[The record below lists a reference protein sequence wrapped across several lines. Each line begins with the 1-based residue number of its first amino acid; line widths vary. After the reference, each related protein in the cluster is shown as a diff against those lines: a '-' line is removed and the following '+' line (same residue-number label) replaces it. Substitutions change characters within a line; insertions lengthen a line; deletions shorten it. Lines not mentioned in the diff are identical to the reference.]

1 MKKEEAPIGVFEAL
15 KATPTPVRYLL
26 GGVLINQLGAFVQTF
41 LVLYLTF
48 RGASVSTAGLSLVA
62 YSVGSI
68 FGTMLGGEFTQRFG
82 PRATIVV
89 AMAGSAPL
97 VASIALLS
105 GPGTLWP
112 LLVVVGLAGLFTQ
125 AYRPAAAVL
134 LSDLMPDRYQVMA
147 FSMMRIA
154 LNIGA
159 ALAPLIAAGL
169 ILVDWDLLF
178 WIDGATALLYALLA
192 FALLPK
198 KAVPDGAAEDGTEAA
213 GTGTD
218 TGTDTASGS
227 GSGSGSGSKETSGSA
242 AAPATSSG
250 SAYAAMLRDRKYL
263 YYLAAVLLGSL
274 TYAQGHIALPL
285 ELVAADYPTS
295 FYSTVLTVSS
305 VVLITCELKITAYLS
320 RLPKHVRV
328 ISGHLVEAVGLAV
341 YALSSR
347 SGAFTIAGAV
357 LVVAGIMIAAPSMF
371 AHPAT
376 FPSAVKARYIGTM
389 QAVGGAA
396 GAVAP
401 LFGVFLWTQLGS
413 GFWLLCGVVTAV
425 AGLLALAGVRQPPEP
440 APAPD
445 AHTQGKPEV
454 VGGAS

>member
-1 MKKEEAPIGVFEAL
+1 MTDDPPVRVFDAL

-26 GGVLINQLGAFVQTF
+26 GGVLVNQLGAFVQTF

-48 RGASVSTAGLSLVA
+48 RGASVSVAGLALVA
-62 YSVGSI
+62 YSIGSI
-68 FGTMLGGEFTQRFG
+68 FGTMLGAEITHRFG
-82 PRATIVV
+82 PRTTIMT
-89 AMAGSAPL
+89 AMAASAPL
-97 VASIALLS
+97 VGSISWLS
-105 GPGTLWP
+105 GPGMLWP

-134 LSDLMPDRYQVMA
+134 LSDLMPERYQVMA

-159 ALAPLIAAGL
+159 ALAPLIAAVV

-178 WIDGATALLYALLA
+178 WIDGGTALVYALLA

-198 KAVPDGAAEDGTEAA
+198 QAPQAQAEGEREEAEPEARTEA
-213 GTGTD
+213 
-218 TGTDTASGS
+218 
-227 GSGSGSGSKETSGSA
+227 ESA
-242 AAPATSSG
+242 AAASGPAASG
-250 SAYAAMLRDRKYL
+250 PAASGPAAADGRSAYAAMLRDRKYL
-263 YYLAAVLLGSL
+263 LYLGAILLGSL

-285 ELVAADYPTS
+285 ELAADHYPTS

-328 ISGHLVEAVGLAV
+328 ITGHLVEAVGLAV
-341 YALSSR
+341 YGLSSR

-357 LVVAGIMIAAPSMF
+357 LVVFGIMIAAPSMF

-376 FPSAVKARYIGTM
+376 FPAAVKARYIGTM

-396 GAVAP
+396 SALAP
-401 LFGVFLWTQLGS
+401 LFGVFLWTRLGG
-413 GFWLLCGVVTAV
+413 GFWLLCGIVTAA

-440 APAPD
+440 PPAKD
-445 AHTQGKPEV
+445 ADPRPEGEPEV
-454 VGGAS
+454 VGGTS

>member
-1 MKKEEAPIGVFEAL
+1 MKKEETPIGVFEAL

-48 RGASVSTAGLSLVA
+48 RGMPVAAAGLALVA

-82 PRATIVV
+82 PRATIVA

-97 VASIALLS
+97 VAAISWLS
-105 GPGTLWP
+105 GPGRLWP

-125 AYRPAAAVL
+125 AYRPAAAVM

-178 WIDGATALLYALLA
+178 WIDGGTALVYALLA
-192 FALLPK
+192 FVLLPRK
-198 KAVPDGAAEDGTEAA
+198 TVQEEPDAGSASEGMSGDGSKPSEEATAGAAVAA
-213 GTGTD
+213 EG
-218 TGTDTASGS
+218 
-227 GSGSGSGSKETSGSA
+227 
-242 AAPATSSG
+242 PAEGGEPAGRSSSG
-250 SAYAAMLRDRKYL
+250 YAAMLRDRKYL
-263 YYLAAVLLGSL
+263 SYLAAVLLGSL

-285 ELVAADYPTS
+285 ELAADHYPTS

-328 ISGHLVEAVGLAV
+328 ITGHLVEAVGLAI
-341 YALSSR
+341 YGLSSR
-347 SGAFTIAGAV
+347 SGAFTIAGVV

-376 FPSAVKARYIGTM
+376 FPQAVKARYIGTM

-396 GAVAP
+396 GALAP
-401 LFGVFLWTQLGS
+401 LFGVYAWTALGS

-440 APAPD
+440 APAGGPE
-445 AHTQGKPEV
+445 AETAGKTEA
-454 VGGAS
+454 VGGAA

>member
-1 MKKEEAPIGVFEAL
+1 MKKEDTPIGVFEAL
-15 KATPTPVRYLL
+15 RATPTPVRYLL
-26 GGVLINQLGAFVQTF
+26 GGVLVNQLGAFVQTF

-48 RGASVSTAGLSLVA
+48 RGMSAAAAGLALVA
-62 YSVGSI
+62 YSAGSVL
-68 FGTMLGGEFTQRFG
+68 GTMLGGEFTQRFG
-82 PRATIVV
+82 PRATIVT

-97 VASIALLS
+97 VAAISWLS
-105 GPGTLWP
+105 GPGALGP

-134 LSDLMPDRYQVMA
+134 LSDLMPERYQVMA

-178 WIDGATALLYALLA
+178 WIDGATALVYALLA

-198 KAVPDGAAEDGTEAA
+198 KTVAEGPGDGDGDGDAEADADGATGPSATTAATAAA
-213 GTGTD
+213 GTT
-218 TGTDTASGS
+218 TSNRAGS
-227 GSGSGSGSKETSGSA
+227 GYT
-242 AAPATSSG
+242 
-250 SAYAAMLRDRKYL
+250 AMLGDRKYL

-285 ELVAADYPTS
+285 ELMEHDYPTS

-328 ISGHLVEAVGLAV
+328 ITGHLVEAVGLAV

-376 FPSAVKARYIGTM
+376 FPATVKARYIGTM

-396 GAVAP
+396 GALAP
-401 LFGVFLWTQLGS
+401 LFGVYAWTVLGS
-413 GFWLLCGVVTAV
+413 SFWVLCGVVTAL
-425 AGLLALAGVRQPPEP
+425 AGLLALAGVRQPREREP
-440 APAPD
+440 AAG
-445 AHTQGKPEV
+445 ARAGTEGEPEV

>member
-1 MKKEEAPIGVFEAL
+1 MTDEAPVRVFDAL

-26 GGVLINQLGAFVQTF
+26 GGVLVNQLGAFVQTF

-48 RGASVSTAGLSLVA
+48 RGASVSAAGLALVA
-62 YSVGSI
+62 YSIGSI
-68 FGTMLGGEFTQRFG
+68 FGTMLGAEITHRFG
-82 PRATIVV
+82 PRATIMT
-89 AMAGSAPL
+89 AMAASAPL
-97 VASIALLS
+97 VGSISWLS

-134 LSDLMPDRYQVMA
+134 LSDLMPERYQVMA

-159 ALAPLIAAGL
+159 AVAPLIAAVVIL
-169 ILVDWDLLF
+169 IDWDLLF
-178 WIDGATALLYALLA
+178 WIDGGTALVYALLA
-192 FALLPK
+192 FALLPRQAPRA
-198 KAVPDGAAEDGTEAA
+198 KASAEAE
-213 GTGTD
+213 
-218 TGTDTASGS
+218 
-227 GSGSGSGSKETSGSA
+227 A
-242 AAPATSSG
+242 AAPAPAAADG
-250 SAYAAMLRDRKYL
+250 RSAYAVMLGDRKYL
-263 YYLAAVLLGSL
+263 LYLGAILLGSL

-285 ELVAADYPTS
+285 ELAEDDYPTS

-328 ISGHLVEAVGLAV
+328 ISGHLVEALGLAV
-341 YALSSR
+341 YGLSSR

-357 LVVAGIMIAAPSMF
+357 LVVCGIMIAAPSMF

-376 FPSAVKARYIGTM
+376 FPASVKARYIGAG

-396 GAVAP
+396 SALAP
-401 LFGVFLWTQLGS
+401 LFGVFLWTRLGG
-413 GFWLLCGVVTAV
+413 GFWLLCGIVTAV

-440 APAPD
+440 PPAKGADPRTED
-445 AHTQGKPEV
+445 EPEV

>member
-1 MKKEEAPIGVFEAL
+1 MTDDAPVRVVDAL

-26 GGVLINQLGAFVQTF
+26 GGVLVNQLGAFVQTF

-48 RGASVSTAGLSLVA
+48 RGASVSAAGLALVA
-62 YSVGSI
+62 YSIGSI
-68 FGTMLGGEFTQRFG
+68 FGTMLGAEITHRFG
-82 PRATIVV
+82 PRATIMT
-89 AMAGSAPL
+89 AMAASAPL
-97 VASIALLS
+97 VGSISWLS

-112 LLVVVGLAGLFTQ
+112 LLVVVALAGLFTQ

-134 LSDLMPDRYQVMA
+134 LSDLMPERYQVMA

-159 ALAPLIAAGL
+159 ALAPLIAAVV

-178 WIDGATALLYALLA
+178 WIDGGTALVYALLA

-198 KAVPDGAAEDGTEAA
+198 QGTEAQAPGRA
-213 GTGTD
+213 GSESAELEPD
-218 TGTDTASGS
+218 HEHEHEPAPEPTADSR
-227 GSGSGSGSKETSGSA
+227 
-242 AAPATSSG
+242 
-250 SAYAAMLRDRKYL
+250 SAYAAMLRDRRYL
-263 YYLAAVLLGSL
+263 LYLGAILLGSL

-285 ELVAADYPTS
+285 ELAKDDYPTS

-328 ISGHLVEAVGLAV
+328 ITGHLVEAAGLAV
-341 YALSSR
+341 YGLSSR

-357 LVVAGIMIAAPSMF
+357 LVVFGIMIAAPSMF

-376 FPSAVKARYIGTM
+376 FPAAVKARYIGTM

-396 GAVAP
+396 SALAP
-401 LFGVFLWTQLGS
+401 LFGVFLWTRLGG
-413 GFWLLCGVVTAV
+413 GFWLLCGIVTAA

-440 APAPD
+440 APAKD
-445 AHTQGKPEV
+445 AGPRAEGEPEV

>member
-1 MKKEEAPIGVFEAL
+1 MKKEDTPIGVFEAL

-48 RGASVSTAGLSLVA
+48 RGMSAGAAGLALVA
-62 YSVGSI
+62 YSAGSVL
-68 FGTMLGGEFTQRFG
+68 GTMLGGEFTQRFG
-82 PRATIVV
+82 PRATIVA

-97 VASIALLS
+97 VAAISWLS
-105 GPGTLWP
+105 GPGTLGP

-134 LSDLMPDRYQVMA
+134 LSDLMPERYQVMA

-154 LNIGA
+154 LNVGA

-169 ILVDWDLLF
+169 ILVNWDLLF
-178 WIDGATALLYALLA
+178 WIDGGTALVYALLA
-192 FALLPK
+192 FALLPRK
-198 KAVPDGAAEDGTEAA
+198 TVTQEEEGGPGDGDADE
-213 GTGTD
+213 TGTAGPSA
-218 TGTDTASGS
+218 TTTATAETADGS
-227 GSGSGSGSKETSGSA
+227 RA
-242 AAPATSSG
+242 SSG
-250 SAYAAMLRDRKYL
+250 YAAMLGDRKYL
-263 YYLAAVLLGSL
+263 FYLAAVLLGSL

-285 ELVAADYPTS
+285 ELMEHDYPTS

-328 ISGHLVEAVGLAV
+328 ITGHLVEAVGLAV

-376 FPSAVKARYIGTM
+376 FPATVKARYIGTM

-396 GAVAP
+396 GALAP
-401 LFGVFLWTQLGS
+401 LFGVYAWTRLGS
-413 GFWLLCGVVTAV
+413 SFWVLCGVVTAL
-425 AGLLALAGVRQPPEP
+425 AGLLALAGVRQPREPEP
-440 APAPD
+440 AAG
-445 AHTQGKPEV
+445 ARAGTEGEPEV

>member
-1 MKKEEAPIGVFEAL
+1 MTDEAPVRVFDAL
-15 KATPTPVRYLL
+15 KATPAPVRYLL
-26 GGVLINQLGAFVQTF
+26 GGVLVNQLGAFVQTF
-41 LVLYLTF
+41 LVLYLTY
-48 RGASVSTAGLSLVA
+48 RGASVSAAGLALVA
-62 YSVGSI
+62 YSIGSI
-68 FGTMLGGEFTQRFG
+68 FGTMLGAEITHRSG
-82 PRATIVV
+82 PRTTIMV
-89 AMAGSAPL
+89 AMAASAPL
-97 VASIALLS
+97 VASISWLS

-112 LLVVVGLAGLFTQ
+112 LLAVVGLAGLFTQ

-159 ALAPLIAAGL
+159 ALAPLIAAVV

-178 WIDGATALLYALLA
+178 WIDGATALVYALLA

-198 KAVPDGAAEDGTEAA
+198 KAADPAQEEGQGADGAPDGTADEAA
-213 GTGTD
+213 AAQAEA
-218 TGTDTASGS
+218 DTA
-227 GSGSGSGSKETSGSA
+227 A
-242 AAPATSSG
+242 AAAADG
-250 SAYAAMLRDRKYL
+250 RSAYATMLRDRKYL
-263 YYLAAVLLGSL
+263 LYLGAILLGSL

-285 ELVAADYPTS
+285 ELAEDHYPTG

-341 YALSSR
+341 YALSPR
-347 SGAFTIAGAV
+347 SGAFTITGAV
-357 LVVAGIMIAAPSMF
+357 LVVCGIMIAAPSMF

-376 FPSAVKARYIGTM
+376 FPAAVKARYIGTM

-396 GAVAP
+396 SALAP
-401 LFGVFLWTQLGS
+401 LFGVYLWTRLGG
-413 GFWLLCGVVTAV
+413 GFWLLCGIVTAV
-425 AGLLALAGVRQPPEP
+425 AGLFALAGVKQPPEP
-440 APAPD
+440 GPAKGAEPR
-445 AHTQGKPEV
+445 TEGEPEA
-454 VGGAS
+454 VGGTS

>member
-1 MKKEEAPIGVFEAL
+1 MTDDAPVRVFDAL

-26 GGVLINQLGAFVQTF
+26 GGVLVNQLGAFVQTF

-48 RGASVSTAGLSLVA
+48 RGASVATAGLALVA
-62 YSVGSI
+62 YSIGSI
-68 FGTMLGGEFTQRFG
+68 FGTMLGAEITHRFG
-82 PRATIVV
+82 PRATIMT
-89 AMAGSAPL
+89 AMAASAPL
-97 VASIALLS
+97 VGSISWLS

-134 LSDLMPDRYQVMA
+134 LSDLMPERYQVMA

-159 ALAPLIAAGL
+159 AVAPLIAAVVIL
-169 ILVDWDLLF
+169 IDWDLLF
-178 WIDGATALLYALLA
+178 WIDGGTALLYALLA

-198 KAVPDGAAEDGTEAA
+198 RPARAKAPEAAE
-213 GTGTD
+213 
-218 TGTDTASGS
+218 
-227 GSGSGSGSKETSGSA
+227 A
-242 AAPATSSG
+242 AAPAPAG
-250 SAYAAMLRDRKYL
+250 AEGRSAYAVMLRDRKYL
-263 YYLAAVLLGSL
+263 LYLAAILLGSL

-285 ELVAADYPTS
+285 ELAEDDYPTS

-328 ISGHLVEAVGLAV
+328 ITGHLVEALGLAV
-341 YALSSR
+341 YGLSSR

-357 LVVAGIMIAAPSMF
+357 LVVLGIMIAAPSMF

-376 FPSAVKARYIGTM
+376 FPAAVKARYIGTS

-396 GAVAP
+396 SALAP
-401 LFGVFLWTQLGS
+401 LFGVFLWTRLGG
-413 GFWLLCGVVTAV
+413 GFWLLCGIVTAV

-440 APAPD
+440 PPAKGADPR
-445 AHTQGKPEV
+445 TEGEPEI
-454 VGGAS
+454 VGGSS

>member
-1 MKKEEAPIGVFEAL
+1 MKKEDTPIGVFEAL

-48 RGASVSTAGLSLVA
+48 RGMSVAAAGLTLVA
-62 YSVGSI
+62 YSAGSI

-82 PRATIVV
+82 PRATIVT

-97 VASIALLS
+97 VAAISWLS
-105 GPGTLWP
+105 GPGMLWP

-125 AYRPAAAVL
+125 AYRPAAAVM

-169 ILVDWDLLF
+169 ILVNWDLLF
-178 WIDGATALLYALLA
+178 WIDGGTALVYALLA

-198 KAVPDGAAEDGTEAA
+198 KTVQDEADEEGAAGGGTAPAGAASAGDDGKAADGKGAGAAEGRRT
-213 GTGTD
+213 
-218 TGTDTASGS
+218 
-227 GSGSGSGSKETSGSA
+227 
-242 AAPATSSG
+242 G

-285 ELVAADYPTS
+285 ELVADDYPTS

-328 ISGHLVEAVGLAV
+328 ITGHLVEAVGLAV
-341 YALSSR
+341 YGLSSR

-357 LVVAGIMIAAPSMF
+357 LVVSGIMIAAPSMF

-376 FPSAVKARYIGTM
+376 FPSSVKARYIGTM

-401 LFGVFLWTQLGS
+401 LFGVYAWTALGS
-413 GFWLLCGVVTAV
+413 GFWLLCGIVTAI

-440 APAPD
+440 VPAEDPEANAD
-445 AHTQGKPEV
+445 EGRPEV

>member
-1 MKKEEAPIGVFEAL
+1 MKKEDTPIGVFEAL
-15 KATPTPVRYLL
+15 KATPAPVRYLL

-48 RGASVSTAGLSLVA
+48 RGMSVAAAGLTLVA
-62 YSVGSI
+62 YSAGSV

-82 PRATIVV
+82 PRATIVT

-97 VASIALLS
+97 VAAISWLS
-105 GPGTLWP
+105 GPGMLWP

-125 AYRPAAAVL
+125 AYRPAAAVM

-169 ILVDWDLLF
+169 ILVNWDLLF
-178 WIDGATALLYALLA
+178 WIDGGTALVYALLA

-198 KAVPDGAAEDGTEAA
+198 QTAQDGADEEGASEGGTAPAGAASAGADGKGAGAEEARR
-213 GTGTD
+213 T
-218 TGTDTASGS
+218 GS
-227 GSGSGSGSKETSGSA
+227 G
-242 AAPATSSG
+242 
-250 SAYAAMLRDRKYL
+250 YAAMLRDRKYL

-285 ELVAADYPTS
+285 ELVADDYPTS

-328 ISGHLVEAVGLAV
+328 ITGHLVEALGLAV
-341 YALSSR
+341 YGLSSR

-357 LVVAGIMIAAPSMF
+357 LVVSGIMIAAPSMF

-376 FPSAVKARYIGTM
+376 FPSSVKARYIGTM

-401 LFGVFLWTQLGS
+401 LFGVYAWTALGS
-413 GFWLLCGVVTAV
+413 GFWLLCGIVTAV

-440 APAPD
+440 APAEDPEANAD
-445 AHTQGKPEV
+445 EGRPEV

>member
-1 MKKEEAPIGVFEAL
+1 MKKEDTPIGVFEAL
-15 KATPTPVRYLL
+15 KATPAPVRYLL
-26 GGVLINQLGAFVQTF
+26 GGVLVNQLGAFVQTF

-48 RGASVSTAGLSLVA
+48 RGMSVAAAGLTLVA
-62 YSVGSI
+62 YSAGSI

-82 PRATIVV
+82 PRATIVT

-97 VASIALLS
+97 VAAISWLS
-105 GPGTLWP
+105 GPGMLWP

-125 AYRPAAAVL
+125 AYRPAAAVM

-169 ILVDWDLLF
+169 ILVNWDLLF
-178 WIDGATALLYALLA
+178 WIDGGTALVYALLA

-198 KAVPDGAAEDGTEAA
+198 KTAQDEADEEGAAGDGTAAADAAA
-213 GTGTD
+213 GGGDGKGADAEEARRT
-218 TGTDTASGS
+218 
-227 GSGSGSGSKETSGSA
+227 
-242 AAPATSSG
+242 G

-285 ELVAADYPTS
+285 ELVADDYPTS

-328 ISGHLVEAVGLAV
+328 ITGHLVEALGLAV
-341 YALSSR
+341 YGLSSR

-357 LVVAGIMIAAPSMF
+357 LVVSGIMIAAPSMF

-376 FPSAVKARYIGTM
+376 FPSSVKARYIGTM

-401 LFGVFLWTQLGS
+401 LFGVYAWTALGS
-413 GFWLLCGVVTAV
+413 GFWLLCGIVTAI

-440 APAPD
+440 APTEDPEVHAD
-445 AHTQGKPEV
+445 EGRPEV

>member
-1 MKKEEAPIGVFEAL
+1 MTDDAPVRVFDAL

-26 GGVLINQLGAFVQTF
+26 GGVLVNQLGAFVQTF

-48 RGASVSTAGLSLVA
+48 RGASVSAAGLALVA
-62 YSVGSI
+62 YSIGSI
-68 FGTMLGGEFTQRFG
+68 FGTMLGAEITHRFG
-82 PRATIVV
+82 PRTTIMT
-89 AMAGSAPL
+89 AMAASAPL
-97 VASIALLS
+97 VGSISWLS

-134 LSDLMPDRYQVMA
+134 LSDLMPERYQVMA

-159 ALAPLIAAGL
+159 ALAPLIAAVV

-178 WIDGATALLYALLA
+178 WIDGGTALVYALLA

-198 KAVPDGAAEDGTEAA
+198 QVPQAQAEAEADREGAVPAASAADTE
-213 GTGTD
+213 T
-218 TGTDTASGS
+218 
-227 GSGSGSGSKETSGSA
+227 EA
-242 AAPATSSG
+242 AAPAADSR

-263 YYLAAVLLGSL
+263 LYLGAILLGSL

-285 ELVAADYPTS
+285 QLAADHYPTS

-320 RLPKHVRV
+320 RMPKHVRV
-328 ISGHLVEAVGLAV
+328 ITGHLVEAVGLAV
-341 YALSSR
+341 YGLSSR
-347 SGAFTIAGAV
+347 SGALTIAGAV
-357 LVVAGIMIAAPSMF
+357 LVVFGIMIAAPSMF

-376 FPSAVKARYIGTM
+376 FPAAVKARYIGTM

-396 GAVAP
+396 SALAP
-401 LFGVFLWTQLGS
+401 LFGVFLWTRLDG
-413 GFWLLCGVVTAV
+413 GFWLLCGIVTAA
-425 AGLLALAGVRQPPEP
+425 AGFLALAGVRQPPEP
-440 APAPD
+440 APAKD
-445 AHTQGKPEV
+445 AGPRTEGEPEV
-454 VGGAS
+454 VGGTS

>member
-1 MKKEEAPIGVFEAL
+1 MTDDAPVRVFDAL

-26 GGVLINQLGAFVQTF
+26 GGVLVNQLGAFVQTF

-48 RGASVSTAGLSLVA
+48 RGASVSAAGLALVA
-62 YSVGSI
+62 YSIGSI
-68 FGTMLGGEFTQRFG
+68 FGTMLGAEITHRFG
-82 PRATIVV
+82 PRTTIMT
-89 AMAGSAPL
+89 AMAASAPL
-97 VASIALLS
+97 VGSISWLS

-134 LSDLMPDRYQVMA
+134 LSDLMPERYQVMA

-159 ALAPLIAAGL
+159 ALAPLIAAVV

-178 WIDGATALLYALLA
+178 WIDGGTALVYALLA

-198 KAVPDGAAEDGTEAA
+198 QVPQAQAEADREGAVPAASEAETETEA
-213 GTGTD
+213 
-218 TGTDTASGS
+218 
-227 GSGSGSGSKETSGSA
+227 EA
-242 AAPATSSG
+242 AAPAADSR

-263 YYLAAVLLGSL
+263 LYLGAILLGSL

-285 ELVAADYPTS
+285 QLAADHYPTS

-328 ISGHLVEAVGLAV
+328 ITGHLVEAVGLAV
-341 YALSSR
+341 YGLSSR

-357 LVVAGIMIAAPSMF
+357 LVVFGIMIAAPSMF

-376 FPSAVKARYIGTM
+376 FPAAVKARYIGTM

-396 GAVAP
+396 SALAP
-401 LFGVFLWTQLGS
+401 LFGVFLWTRLGG
-413 GFWLLCGVVTAV
+413 GFWLLCGIVTAA
-425 AGLLALAGVRQPPEP
+425 AGFLALAGVRQPPEP
-440 APAPD
+440 APAKD
-445 AHTQGKPEV
+445 AGPRTEGEPEV
-454 VGGAS
+454 VGGTS

>member
-1 MKKEEAPIGVFEAL
+1 MTDDAPVRVFDAL

-26 GGVLINQLGAFVQTF
+26 GGVLVNQLGAFVQTF

-48 RGASVSTAGLSLVA
+48 RGASVSAAGLALVA
-62 YSVGSI
+62 YSIGSI
-68 FGTMLGGEFTQRFG
+68 FGTMLGAEITHRFG
-82 PRATIVV
+82 PRTTIMT
-89 AMAGSAPL
+89 AMAASAPL
-97 VASIALLS
+97 VGSISWLS

-134 LSDLMPDRYQVMA
+134 LSDLMPERYQVMA

-159 ALAPLIAAGL
+159 ALAPLIAAVV

-178 WIDGATALLYALLA
+178 WIDGGTALVYALLA

-198 KAVPDGAAEDGTEAA
+198 QVPQAQAQAQAESEADREGAVPAASE
-213 GTGTD
+213 
-218 TGTDTASGS
+218 TDTAT
-227 GSGSGSGSKETSGSA
+227 EA
-242 AAPATSSG
+242 AAPAADSR

-263 YYLAAVLLGSL
+263 LYLGAILLGSL

-285 ELVAADYPTS
+285 QLAADHYPTS

-328 ISGHLVEAVGLAV
+328 ITGHLVEAVGLAV
-341 YALSSR
+341 YGLSSR

-357 LVVAGIMIAAPSMF
+357 LVVFGIMIAAPSMF

-376 FPSAVKARYIGTM
+376 FPAAVKARYIGTM

-396 GAVAP
+396 SALAP
-401 LFGVFLWTQLGS
+401 LFGVFLWTRLGG
-413 GFWLLCGVVTAV
+413 GFWLLCGIVTAA

-440 APAPD
+440 APAKD
-445 AHTQGKPEV
+445 AGPRTEGEPEV
-454 VGGAS
+454 VGGTS

>member
-1 MKKEEAPIGVFEAL
+1 MTDDAPVRVFDAL

-26 GGVLINQLGAFVQTF
+26 GGILVNQLGAFVQTF

-48 RGASVSTAGLSLVA
+48 RGASVSAAGLALVA
-62 YSVGSI
+62 YSIGSI
-68 FGTMLGGEFTQRFG
+68 FGTMLGAEITHRFG
-82 PRATIVV
+82 PRTTIMT
-89 AMAGSAPL
+89 AMAASAPL
-97 VASIALLS
+97 VGSISWLS

-134 LSDLMPDRYQVMA
+134 LSDLMPERYQVMA

-159 ALAPLIAAGL
+159 ALAPLIAAVV

-178 WIDGATALLYALLA
+178 WIDGGTALVYALLA

-198 KAVPDGAAEDGTEAA
+198 QAPRAREEAQEAEEAREGAEPKPSGA
-213 GTGTD
+213 GTGTEA
-218 TGTDTASGS
+218 G
-227 GSGSGSGSKETSGSA
+227 A
-242 AAPATSSG
+242 AAPAPAADSR

-263 YYLAAVLLGSL
+263 LYLGAILLGSL

-285 ELVAADYPTS
+285 QLAADHYPTS

-328 ISGHLVEAVGLAV
+328 ITGHLVEAVGLAV
-341 YALSSR
+341 YGLSSR
-347 SGAFTIAGAV
+347 SGAFTITGAV
-357 LVVAGIMIAAPSMF
+357 LVVFGIMIAAPSMF

-376 FPSAVKARYIGTM
+376 FPAAVKARYIGTM

-396 GAVAP
+396 SALAP
-401 LFGVFLWTQLGS
+401 LFGVFLWTRLGG
-413 GFWLLCGVVTAV
+413 GFWLLCGIVTAA
-425 AGLLALAGVRQPPEP
+425 AGFLALAGVRQPPEP
-440 APAPD
+440 APAKD
-445 AHTQGKPEV
+445 AGPRTEGEPEV
-454 VGGAS
+454 VGGTS

>member
-1 MKKEEAPIGVFEAL
+1 MTDDAQVRVFDAL

-26 GGVLINQLGAFVQTF
+26 GGVLVNQLGAFVQTF

-48 RGASVSTAGLSLVA
+48 RGASVSAAGLALVA
-62 YSVGSI
+62 YSIGSI
-68 FGTMLGGEFTQRFG
+68 FGTMLGAEITHRFG
-82 PRATIVV
+82 PRTTIMT
-89 AMAGSAPL
+89 AMAASAPL
-97 VASIALLS
+97 VGSISWLS
-105 GPGTLWP
+105 GPGMLWP

-134 LSDLMPDRYQVMA
+134 LSDLMPERYQVMA

-159 ALAPLIAAGL
+159 ALAPLIAAVV

-178 WIDGATALLYALLA
+178 WIDGGTALVYALLA

-198 KAVPDGAAEDGTEAA
+198 QAPHAREEAEAA
-213 GTGTD
+213 REGAEPQASGAETGTGTG
-218 TGTDTASGS
+218 TG
-227 GSGSGSGSKETSGSA
+227 A
-242 AAPATSSG
+242 AAPAPAADSG

-263 YYLAAVLLGSL
+263 LYLGAILLGSL

-285 ELVAADYPTS
+285 QLAADHYPTS

-328 ISGHLVEAVGLAV
+328 ITGHLVEAVGLAV
-341 YALSSR
+341 YGLSSR

-357 LVVAGIMIAAPSMF
+357 LVVFGIMIAAPSMF

-376 FPSAVKARYIGTM
+376 FPAAVKARYIGTM

-396 GAVAP
+396 SALAP
-401 LFGVFLWTQLGS
+401 LFGVFLWTRLGG
-413 GFWLLCGVVTAV
+413 GFWLLCGIVTAA
-425 AGLLALAGVRQPPEP
+425 AGFLALAGVRQPSEP
-440 APAPD
+440 DPAKD
-445 AHTQGKPEV
+445 AGPRTEGEPEV
-454 VGGAS
+454 VGGTS

>member
-1 MKKEEAPIGVFEAL
+1 MKKEDTPIGVFEAL

-48 RGASVSTAGLSLVA
+48 RGMSVAAAGLTLVA

-82 PRATIVV
+82 PRATIVT

-97 VASIALLS
+97 VAAISWLS
-105 GPGTLWP
+105 GPGMLWP

-125 AYRPAAAVL
+125 AYRPAAAVM

-178 WIDGATALLYALLA
+178 WIDGGTALVYALLA

-198 KAVPDGAAEDGTEAA
+198 KTAQEEAGEEGAAEGGT
-213 GTGTD
+213 
-218 TGTDTASGS
+218 
-227 GSGSGSGSKETSGSA
+227 
-242 AAPATSSG
+242 APAGAASAGADGKGADGEEARRTG

-285 ELVAADYPTS
+285 ELVADDYPTS

-328 ISGHLVEAVGLAV
+328 ITGHLVEALGLAV
-341 YALSSR
+341 YGLSSR

-357 LVVAGIMIAAPSMF
+357 LVVSGIMIAAPSMF

-376 FPSAVKARYIGTM
+376 FPSSVKARYIGTM

-401 LFGVFLWTQLGS
+401 LFGVYAWTALGS
-413 GFWLLCGVVTAV
+413 GFWLLCGIVTAL

-440 APAPD
+440 APAVDPE
-445 AHTQGKPEV
+445 AGAAEGRPEV

>member
-1 MKKEEAPIGVFEAL
+1 MTDDAPVRVFDAL

-26 GGVLINQLGAFVQTF
+26 GGVLVNQLGAFVQTF

-48 RGASVSTAGLSLVA
+48 RGASVSAAGLALVA
-62 YSVGSI
+62 YSTGSI
-68 FGTMLGGEFTQRFG
+68 FGTMLGAEITHRFG
-82 PRATIVV
+82 PRTTIMT
-89 AMAGSAPL
+89 AMAASAPL
-97 VASIALLS
+97 VGSISWLS

-134 LSDLMPDRYQVMA
+134 LSDLMPERYQVMA

-159 ALAPLIAAGL
+159 ALAPLIAAVV
-169 ILVDWDLLF
+169 ILVNWDLLF
-178 WIDGATALLYALLA
+178 WIDGGTALVYALLA

-198 KAVPDGAAEDGTEAA
+198 QDPRPREEAEAAREGAEPEAPEAPQA
-213 GTGTD
+213 GTGTK
-218 TGTDTASGS
+218 A
-227 GSGSGSGSKETSGSA
+227 GSA
-242 AAPATSSG
+242 APVPAAGSR

-263 YYLAAVLLGSL
+263 LYLGAILLGSL

-285 ELVAADYPTS
+285 QLAADDYPTS

-328 ISGHLVEAVGLAV
+328 ITGHLVEAVGLAV
-341 YALSSR
+341 YGLSSR

-357 LVVAGIMIAAPSMF
+357 LVVFGIMIAAPSMF

-376 FPSAVKARYIGTM
+376 FPAAVKARYIGTM

-396 GAVAP
+396 SALAP
-401 LFGVFLWTQLGS
+401 LFGVFLWTRLGG
-413 GFWLLCGVVTAV
+413 GFWLLCGIVTAA
-425 AGLLALAGVRQPPEP
+425 AGFLALAGVRQPPEP
-440 APAPD
+440 DPARD
-445 AHTQGKPEV
+445 AGPRTEGEPEV
-454 VGGAS
+454 VGGTS

>member
-1 MKKEEAPIGVFEAL
+1 MKKEETPIGVFEAL
-15 KATPTPVRYLL
+15 RATPTPVRYLL
-26 GGVLINQLGAFVQTF
+26 GGVLVNQLGAFVQTF

-48 RGASVSTAGLSLVA
+48 RGMSVAAAGLTLVA
-62 YSVGSI
+62 YSAGSI
-68 FGTMLGGEFTQRFG
+68 FGTMLGAEFTQRFG
-82 PRATIVV
+82 PRATIVT

-97 VASIALLS
+97 VAAISWLS
-105 GPGTLWP
+105 GPGMLWP

-125 AYRPAAAVL
+125 AYRPAAAVM

-154 LNIGA
+154 LNMGA

-178 WIDGATALLYALLA
+178 WIDGGTALVYALLA
-192 FALLPK
+192 FVLLPRK
-198 KAVPDGAAEDGTEAA
+198 TTPEGAGDEDGQDSSAGAATAAAEAPAA
-213 GTGTD
+213 GGEPA
-218 TGTDTASGS
+218 GPAGPAGPAASG
-227 GSGSGSGSKETSGSA
+227 
-242 AAPATSSG
+242 
-250 SAYAAMLRDRKYL
+250 YAAMLRDRKYL
-263 YYLAAVLLGSL
+263 SYLAAVLLGSL

-285 ELVAADYPTS
+285 ELAASDYPTS

-328 ISGHLVEAVGLAV
+328 ITGHLVEAVGLAV

-376 FPSAVKARYIGTM
+376 FPSTVKARYIGTM

-396 GAVAP
+396 GALAP
-401 LFGVFLWTQLGS
+401 LFGVYAWSRLGS
-413 GFWLLCGVVTAV
+413 GFWVLCGVVTAV
-425 AGLLALAGVRQPPEP
+425 AGLLALAGVRRPPEP
-440 APAPD
+440 VAVTDPEPD
-445 AHTQGKPEV
+445 SAGKPEV

>member
-1 MKKEEAPIGVFEAL
+1 MTDDAPVRVFDAL

-26 GGVLINQLGAFVQTF
+26 GGVLVNQLGAFVQTF

-48 RGASVSTAGLSLVA
+48 RGASVSVAGLALVA
-62 YSVGSI
+62 YSIGSI
-68 FGTMLGGEFTQRFG
+68 FGTMLGAEITHRFG
-82 PRATIVV
+82 PRTTIMT
-89 AMAGSAPL
+89 AMAASAPL
-97 VASIALLS
+97 VGSISWLS
-105 GPGTLWP
+105 GPGMLWP

-134 LSDLMPDRYQVMA
+134 LSDLMPERYQVMA

-159 ALAPLIAAGL
+159 ALAPLIAAVV

-178 WIDGATALLYALLA
+178 WIDGGTALVYALLA
-192 FALLPK
+192 FALLSKQAPE
-198 KAVPDGAAEDGTEAA
+198 AEAEAEREEAEPAARTEARMEAETEAA
-213 GTGTD
+213 
-218 TGTDTASGS
+218 AS
-227 GSGSGSGSKETSGSA
+227 
-242 AAPATSSG
+242 APAADSR

-263 YYLAAVLLGSL
+263 LYLGAILLGSL

-285 ELVAADYPTS
+285 ELAADHYPTS

-328 ISGHLVEAVGLAV
+328 ITGHLVEAVGLAV
-341 YALSSR
+341 YGLSSR

-357 LVVAGIMIAAPSMF
+357 LVVFGIMIAAPSMF

-376 FPSAVKARYIGTM
+376 FPAAVKARYIGTM

-396 GAVAP
+396 SALAP
-401 LFGVFLWTQLGS
+401 LFGVFLWPRLGG
-413 GFWLLCGVVTAV
+413 GFWLLCGIVTAA

-440 APAPD
+440 PPAKD
-445 AHTQGKPEV
+445 ADPRPKGEPEA
-454 VGGAS
+454 VGGTS

>member
-1 MKKEEAPIGVFEAL
+1 MTEDAPIRVFDAL

-48 RGASVSTAGLSLVA
+48 RGASVNAAGLALVA
-62 YSVGSI
+62 YSIGSV
-68 FGTMLGGEFTQRFG
+68 FGTMLGGEVTHRFG
-82 PRATIVV
+82 PRVTIMTV
-89 AMAGSAPL
+89 MAASAPL
-97 VASIALLS
+97 VASISWLS

-112 LLVVVGLAGLFTQ
+112 LLVVVALAGLFTQ
-125 AYRPAAAVL
+125 AYRPAAAVM
-134 LSDLMPDRYQVMA
+134 LSDLMPERYQVMA

-159 ALAPLIAAGL
+159 ALAPLIAAVL

-178 WIDGATALLYALLA
+178 WIDGATALVYSLLA

-198 KAVPDGAAEDGTEAA
+198 KAEEARAAAGAEA
-213 GTGTD
+213 GTGTGAAE
-218 TGTDTASGS
+218 TGAAGSEPAGSEPTADG
-227 GSGSGSGSKETSGSA
+227 
-242 AAPATSSG
+242 P
-250 SAYAAMLRDRKYL
+250 SAYATMLRDRKYL
-263 YYLAAVLLGSL
+263 FYLAAILLGSL

-285 ELVAADYPTS
+285 ELAADDYPTS

-328 ISGHLVEAVGLAV
+328 IAGHLVEAVGLAV
-341 YALSSR
+341 YGLSSR
-347 SGAFTIAGAV
+347 SGAFTITGAV
-357 LVVAGIMIAAPSMF
+357 LVVCGIMIAAPSMF

-376 FPSAVKARYIGTM
+376 FPAAVKARYIATM

-396 GAVAP
+396 SALAP
-401 LFGVFLWTQLGS
+401 LFGVFLWTTLGG
-413 GFWLLCGVVTAV
+413 GFWLLCGVVTAG
-425 AGLLALAGVRQPPEP
+425 AGLLALAGVKQPPPPSP
-440 APAPD
+440 AQAADPSAEDPA
-445 AHTQGKPEV
+445 EV
-454 VGGAS
+454 VGGTS

>member
-1 MKKEEAPIGVFEAL
+1 MTDDAPVRVFDAL

-26 GGVLINQLGAFVQTF
+26 GGVLVNQLGAFVQTF

-48 RGASVSTAGLSLVA
+48 RGASVSAAGLALVA
-62 YSVGSI
+62 YSIGSI
-68 FGTMLGGEFTQRFG
+68 FGTMLGAEITHRFG
-82 PRATIVV
+82 PRTTIMT
-89 AMAGSAPL
+89 AMAASAPL
-97 VASIALLS
+97 VGSISWLS

-134 LSDLMPDRYQVMA
+134 LSDLMPERYQVMA

-159 ALAPLIAAGL
+159 ALAPLIAAVV

-178 WIDGATALLYALLA
+178 WIDGGTALVYALLA

-198 KAVPDGAAEDGTEAA
+198 QVPQAQAQAEANREGAVPAASEAGTE
-213 GTGTD
+213 T
-218 TGTDTASGS
+218 
-227 GSGSGSGSKETSGSA
+227 ETETEAEA
-242 AAPATSSG
+242 AAPAADSR
-250 SAYAAMLRDRKYL
+250 SAYAAMLSDRKYL
-263 YYLAAVLLGSL
+263 LYLGAILLGSL

-285 ELVAADYPTS
+285 QLAADHYPTS

-328 ISGHLVEAVGLAV
+328 ITGHLVEAVGLAV
-341 YALSSR
+341 YGLSSR

-357 LVVAGIMIAAPSMF
+357 LVVFGIMIAAPSMF

-376 FPSAVKARYIGTM
+376 FPAAVKARYIGTM

-396 GAVAP
+396 SALAP
-401 LFGVFLWTQLGS
+401 LFGVFLWTRLGG
-413 GFWLLCGVVTAV
+413 GFWLLCGIVTAA
-425 AGLLALAGVRQPPEP
+425 AGFLALAGVRQPPEP
-440 APAPD
+440 APAKD
-445 AHTQGKPEV
+445 AGPRTEGEPEV
-454 VGGAS
+454 VGGTS